1 MSVSEEPTGQQPSE
15 PPAPPPQP
23 GATDEKTWAMLC
35 HLLALA
41 GLVIP
46 LGNIIGPLVVWLVK
60 KDQMPIVND
69 QGKESLNF
77 QITVAIAMVVGFVV
91 VSILSAIPVIG
102 WIFAIILWIPVA
114 AIGIYAL
121 VMVILASVKANEGG
135 TYRYPITLRLIK

>member
-15 PPAPPPQP
+15 PPVQPPLP
-23 GATDEKTWAMLC
+23 GGADVKTWAMLC

-41 GLVIP
+41 GLVCP
-46 LGNIIGPLVVWLVK
+46 FGNIIGPLVVWLVK

-77 QITVAIAMVVGFVV
+77 QITVAIAVLVGFVA

-102 WIFAIILWIPVA
+102 WIFAIIFWIPVA

-121 VMVILASVKANEGG
+121 VMVIMASVKANEGG
-135 TYRYPITLRLIK
+135 AYHYTISLRLIK